1 MLRGFFGAFVRG
13 VLEDRVERQ
22 APLIVRGLRTRL
34 ESGNPP
40 DADSDPFA
48 NEHSGA
54 H

>member
-13 VLEDRVERQ
+13 VLDDCVERQ

-40 DADSDPFA
+40 DEASDPFV
-48 NEHSGA
+48 NEHPGV